1 MHSILI
7 IRFCSFALMKV
18 VSLSLLNLCWRNPV
32 SEMAALLSRVENFP
46 VHKSVK
52 VYYKGVNVF
61 VNKIF

>member
-1 MHSILI
+1 MQHGE
-7 IRFCSFALMKV
+7 
-18 VSLSLLNLCWRNPV
+18 LLLYPV

-46 VHKSVK
+46 VHESVK